1 METQKEVPQ
10 RASLNQD
17 KTWHPGNYGLNS
29 VENKITEIIQDLPF
43 QISFQEIRIQMTKL
57 ESKLLQI
64 RIILIP
70 IKKIQL
76 FK

>member
-1 METQKEVPQ
+1 M
-10 RASLNQD
+10 ASWQ
-17 KTWHPGNYGLNS
+17 LNS
-29 VENKITEIIQDLPF
+29 VENKTTEIIQDLPF

-70 IKKIQL
+70 IKKYSS
-76 FK
+76 

>member
-17 KTWHPGNYGLNS
+17 RTWQPGNYGLNS

-76 FK
+76 LK

>member
-1 METQKEVPQ
+1 M
-10 RASLNQD
+10 ASWQ
-17 KTWHPGNYGLNS
+17 LNS
-29 VENKITEIIQDLPF
+29 VENKTTEIIQDLPF

-76 FK
+76 LK